1 MNPDSLRGLRWGLSA
16 NGVDDRCTVHAGD
29 NADHLPSLAGCA
41 DRVHLGLLPTS
52 EGAWASGAKALRIEG
67 GCMHIHANVK
77 EERVESEGNRILA
90 SIREILGVMP
100 ELTHVEQVKCMH
112 RGCCIRCMTSVSQR
126 GDRSGRMWSH
136 AHVSSRRS
144 ASIDP

>member
-1 MNPDSLRGLRWGLSA
+1 MTGAPSMLVTTPTTSLHW
-16 NGVDDRCTVHAGD
+16 
-29 NADHLPSLAGCA
+29 
-41 DRVHLGLLPTS
+41 RVVRIESTSVCSPTS

-100 ELTHVEQVKCMH
+100 ELTHVERVKWYAP
-112 RGCCIRCMTSVSQR
+112 RVL
-126 GDRSGRMWSH
+126 H
-136 AHVSSRRS
+136 AVYDLRVPAR
-144 ASIDP
+144 